1 MKVPRY
7 CQVLHQQD
15 FQSEIGYLYVKILL
29 GLSEEV
35 TIDQCYSHWLS
46 FDFSEKKKKE
56 KEFHF
61 TENDVKYCAIWA
73 RLKEFFSDPAN
84 KQRQLAVKLRN
95 LIQMYGL
102 EHCLPVLF
110 DVFSD

>member
-1 MKVPRY
+1 MKDSPLINAIV
-7 CQVLHQQD
+7 
-15 FQSEIGYLYVKILL
+15 IGYHSIL
-29 GLSEEV
+29 V
-35 TIDQCYSHWLS
+35 R
-46 FDFSEKKKKE
+46 KKKKE